1 MKRIVIFIAIFISIF
16 RVAKSQS
23 SFFTKFPSNS
33 KPSIIFHGFEI
44 SNNYMGL
51 SFYGD
56 TPIVAPL
63 FSKSGIFLK
72 KEILLDSVKYPF
84 PRYSNNNYING
95 ARTISKKL
103 FYCTFME
110 YVSYNMFTPCMAKID
125 TNGLQAVY
133 HYNFANPTSFDF
145 YDYSPDSYIYAQ
157 GETNRDTLNLQ
168 YLSSDCVVMKI
179 DTAGNEVWRYTIN
192 SSSYANRPGGIV
204 ATPDSGCLV
213 VYYYGP
219 WPAYSVARALKL
231 DKNGG
236 LQWVKNIPLNTNG
249 IYDIKTMD
257 YRSDS
262 KSLFLKVLPYY
273 APNEN
278 SQSYLYKLDSNMNV
292 LWRMENAI
300 KDSIRGWSG
309 HDSIYQ
315 YQASAG
321 VNGYIR
327 AYHGG
332 HIGYG
337 ADVRDSLGRYRP
349 DAINVSGAYLRKIRE
364 NGTLE
369 WEATYNN
376 LPQGTRRVYGGY
388 GFSGINTTSDGG
400 YILTGSC
407 RDTLGN
413 QVGFL
418 MKIDSLGCLTAD
430 SCETRFISSIRYYDQ
445 PATSLSIYPNPAS
458 DRLNINLQ
466 GFGNL
471 EGLEISF
478 YNLLGQKTHQQKITQ
493 TETNL
498 SVSQWQR
505 GIYFYELSNSKGR
518 VASGKIC
525 IE

>member
-1 MKRIVIFIAIFISIF
+1 MKKSIYILVFLYSLKIEAQNPFFVRDTTKVSFFKSPIEIKNKYYAISSKDYFFGLESYDNMGKYQGYKLIDTARNPITPGPEFASNSISISFKTILANIFIPM
-16 RVAKSQS
+16 RV
-23 SFFTKFPSNS
+23 
-33 KPSIIFHGFEI
+33 G
-44 SNNYMGL
+44 
-51 SFYGD
+51 
-56 TPIVAPL
+56 
-63 FSKSGIFLK
+63 
-72 KEILLDSVKYPF
+72 YPY
-84 PRYSNNNYING
+84 PYRWLY
-95 ARTISKKL
+95 
-103 FYCTFME
+103 
-110 YVSYNMFTPCMAKID
+110 TPCMVKID

-133 HYNFANPTSFDF
+133 HYSFANPTSFDF
-145 YDYSPDSYIYAQ
+145 YDYSPESYIYAQ
-157 GETNRDTLNLQ
+157 GETNRDTLNNQ

-204 ATPDSGCLV
+204 ATPDSGCLL

-249 IYDIKTMD
+249 LYSINLADYDAQQEIL
-257 YRSDS
+257 YLRYN
-262 KSLFLKVLPYY
+262 PY
-273 APNEN
+273 
-278 SQSYLYKLDSNMNV
+278 SYLYQLPSMIAKLDKNMNKIWDIRMGIYDSVKIKDPLSANVTDSVYDYKVIDYLGYGRIKPNGFLGIGRKAVFPEINSDYLQMMNDSGRV
-292 LWRMENAI
+292 LW
-300 KDSIRGWSG
+300 
-309 HDSIYQ
+309 
-315 YQASAG
+315 
-321 VNGYIR
+321 
-327 AYHGG
+327 
-332 HIGYG
+332 
-337 ADVRDSLGRYRP
+337 
-349 DAINVSGAYLRKIRE
+349 
-364 NGTLE
+364 
-369 WEATYNN
+369 EAHYDGMY
-376 LPQGTRRVYGGY
+376 QGTKRVWGGY
-388 GFSGINTTSDGG
+388 HFSGYNTTSDGG

>member
-1 MKRIVIFIAIFISIF
+1 MKKSIYILVFLYSLKIEAQNPFFVRDTTKVSFFKSPIEIKNKYYAISSKDYFFGLESYDNMGKYQGYKLIDTARNPITPGPEFASNSISISFKTILANIFIPM
-16 RVAKSQS
+16 RV
-23 SFFTKFPSNS
+23 
-33 KPSIIFHGFEI
+33 G
-44 SNNYMGL
+44 
-51 SFYGD
+51 
-56 TPIVAPL
+56 
-63 FSKSGIFLK
+63 
-72 KEILLDSVKYPF
+72 YPY
-84 PRYSNNNYING
+84 PYRWLY
-95 ARTISKKL
+95 
-103 FYCTFME
+103 
-110 YVSYNMFTPCMAKID
+110 TPCMVKID

-133 HYNFANPTSFDF
+133 HYSFANPTSFDF
-145 YDYSPDSYIYAQ
+145 YDYSPESYIYAQ
-157 GETNRDTLNLQ
+157 GETNRDTLNNQ

-257 YRSDS
+257 YQPDS